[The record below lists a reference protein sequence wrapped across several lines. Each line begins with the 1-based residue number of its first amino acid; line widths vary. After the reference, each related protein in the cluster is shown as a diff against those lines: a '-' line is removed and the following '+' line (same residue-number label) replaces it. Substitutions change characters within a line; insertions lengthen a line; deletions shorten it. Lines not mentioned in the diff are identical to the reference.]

1 VSPTTVGLA
10 VVSEYLAAVPRVVR
24 DLRSRGVAL
33 SGSGSDQALTGT
45 AGNEH

>member
-24 DLRSRGVAL
+24 DLRSRGVSRFPVRVL
-33 SGSGSDQALTGT
+33 IK
-45 AGNEH
+45 H